1 MTALMA
7 ETPRS
12 SELKIDA
19 ATLLGLVH
27 KLLAASILIYG
38 FAGELLGPK
47 QDRNITT
54 LHIVFL
60 LLAFGTAAIVLWV
73 RRKMVDVAAAALHL
87 QSDDVDALTRWR
99 AGNMALMA
107 MSEAVALYGL
117 VLRLLG
123 GSLNRCAPFYLA
135 GLILL
140 LVMRPRRP

>member
-1 MTALMA
+1 MTAPMA

-12 SELKIDA
+12 SELNIDA

-27 KLLAASILIYG
+27 KLLAASIFIYG

-47 QDRNITT
+47 QYRDITT
-54 LHIVFL
+54 LQIVFL
-60 LLAFGTAAIVLWV
+60 VLALGTATTVLWV
-73 RRKMVDVAAAALHL
+73 RRKMVDVAAEALRL
-87 QSDDVDALTRWR
+87 QPDDVDALTRWR
-99 AGNMALMA
+99 AGNMAVMA
-107 MSEAVALYGL
+107 MSEAVALYGF

-140 LVMRPRRP
+140 LMMRPRRP